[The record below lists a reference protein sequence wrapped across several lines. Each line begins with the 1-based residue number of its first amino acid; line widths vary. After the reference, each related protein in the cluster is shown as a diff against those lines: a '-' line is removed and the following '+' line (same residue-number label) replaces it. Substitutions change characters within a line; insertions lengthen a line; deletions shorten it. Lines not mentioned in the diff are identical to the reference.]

1 MYIHTYT
8 KATPQ
13 EIRALDGRKL
23 DDFSKLRRKKVKIN
37 KSLTSQ
43 ELAPCIHKPRIPVI
57 GPQAEEICIYFQGQP
72 H

>member
-23 DDFSKLRRKKVKIN
+23 DDFSKLRRNKVKIN
-37 KSLTSQ
+37 KS
-43 ELAPCIHKPRIPVI
+43 PPPRN
-57 GPQAEEICIYFQGQP
+57 
-72 H
+72 

>member
-1 MYIHTYT
+1 MTIFELLTMYIHTYT

-37 KSLTSQ
+37 KS
-43 ELAPCIHKPRIPVI
+43 PPPRN
-57 GPQAEEICIYFQGQP
+57 
-72 H
+72 